1 MIWPIRSEPMSD
13 EQSQLLMLLGELEQ
27 RYRREAEPIVRRLAE
42 IKARDFTVVLPVGE
56 VPQELLLRLQEQPD
70 A

>member
-1 MIWPIRSEPMSD
+1 MSD

>member
-1 MIWPIRSEPMSD
+1 MPD
-13 EQSQLLMLLGELEQ
+13 EQSQLLILLKELEQ

-56 VPQELLLRLQEQPD
+56 VPQELRLRLQEQAD

>member
-1 MIWPIRSEPMSD
+1 MSD
-13 EQSQLLMLLGELEQ
+13 EQSQLLILLKELEQ
-27 RYRREAEPIVRRLAE
+27 RYHREAEPIVRRLAE

-56 VPQELLLRLQEQPD
+56 VPQELRLRLQEQPD

>member
-1 MIWPIRSEPMSD
+1 MSD
-13 EQSQLLMLLGELEQ
+13 EQSQLLILLKELEQ

-56 VPQELLLRLQEQPD
+56 VPQELRLRLQEQPD

>member
-1 MIWPIRSEPMSD
+1 MSD
-13 EQSQLLMLLGELEQ
+13 EQSQLLILLKELEQ
-27 RYRREAEPIVRRLAE
+27 RYRREAEPIVWRLAE

-56 VPQELLLRLQEQPD
+56 VPQELRLRLQEQPD